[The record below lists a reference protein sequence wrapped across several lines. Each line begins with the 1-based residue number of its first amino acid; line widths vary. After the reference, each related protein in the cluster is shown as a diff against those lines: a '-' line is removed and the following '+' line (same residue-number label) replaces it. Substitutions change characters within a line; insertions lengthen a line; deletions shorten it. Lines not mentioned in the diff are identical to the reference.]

1 KLETKLNNRERE
13 ANQMAENL
21 ENEKN
26 QLRKKEAE
34 NNRLEAQI
42 QRLEGTL
49 QHQQEEVQG
58 LLEQMRELKQ
68 HCEGDRDV
76 LNQTLEDQ
84 RKQAEQSVNT
94 ATQLSAQLLDKSTLS
109 ATEDR
114 LSLTQSE
121 VQQLKI
127 SLRDFENLVEGYKSQ
142 LQKTRLESE
151 EYSLRLEM
159 VEKEA
164 QSDREEMEREVEQGL
179 KQAQARLKEIEM
191 LHEALKRSEDELREN
206 MHIQDRRNTE
216 QNSTLSE
223 LRIKIEQQ
231 SCKRNLFVLEENMQL
246 KHSIESTERKMEDV
260 STQNRDLLQVVTKR
274 EETIHNTHLR
284 LEERSRECDS
294 LFRQLEQAREEAQK
308 QVDRSLERERQQ
320 SLASKELG
328 QLRLSKE
335 H

>member
-1 KLETKLNNRERE
+1 
-13 ANQMAENL
+13 MAENL
-21 ENEKN
+21 ENEKHLRTAGGLSKDLESNRNRLQN

-42 QRLEGTL
+42 QVRTL

-94 ATQLSAQLLDKSTLS
+94 AAQLSAQLLDKVLYRRTINELRLTELSEQLRSCEEKFCAEREGLLSRLHSLTSESTTPKLENQRLKSTLS

-159 VEKEA
+159 VEKVA
-164 QSDREEMEREVEQGL
+164 QSDREEMEREVEQGR

-223 LRIKIEQQ
+223 LRIKVI
-231 SCKRNLFVLEENMQL
+231 
-246 KHSIESTERKMEDV
+246 
-260 STQNRDLLQVVTKR
+260 
-274 EETIHNTHLR
+274 THVFMFTPQILMKSDGF
-284 LEERSRECDS
+284 LIS
-294 LFRQLEQAREEAQK
+294 
-308 QVDRSLERERQQ
+308 
-320 SLASKELG
+320 
-328 QLRLSKE
+328 
-335 H
+335 